1 MMFFSLA
8 VAAFMVIAL
17 PWHRRVWDRSQPPG
31 PEDGNLVALDVA
43 VSDHI

>member
-1 MMFFSLA
+1 MMFVSLA
-8 VAAFMVIAL
+8 VAAFMVVAL

-31 PEDGNLVALDVA
+31 PEDGDQVALDVA